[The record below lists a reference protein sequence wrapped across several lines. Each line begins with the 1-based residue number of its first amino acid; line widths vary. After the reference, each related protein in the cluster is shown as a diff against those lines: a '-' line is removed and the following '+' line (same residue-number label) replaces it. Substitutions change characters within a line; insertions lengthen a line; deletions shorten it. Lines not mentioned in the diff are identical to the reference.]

1 MPAAAERA
9 TSGTGGPEGRIARL
23 GRSAQTRWQA
33 AGLLEKAVSAAA
45 LLVVVLLAL
54 MVVKLPWAGDLGIHA
69 ATLDR
74 LRHDLGNPG
83 DPLVKADV
91 DSPYYSPWML
101 FLALIGKV
109 TGATTFQVLHLA
121 AAINLVLLVT
131 GIRQFVRTLTSRRA
145 AVPLAI
151 LCVTLLYGWELFTWS
166 GFPGATSLALCIAY
180 PSTFA
185 MGVAFHLWAMLRTA
199 LARDWGMARYLMLG
213 ALLAVVALSHQFT
226 GVVTVFGLLAI
237 LLGARPWPGRA
248 AWLRIGAA
256 IALSLA
262 ILLVWPYYSF
272 FSLLNVGGL
281 EEIHRPLYDHLV
293 SRFGL
298 LSLGIVALALRF
310 RRDRRDPLVLFF
322 AFGALVYA
330 LGGLT
335 QHWSYGRVLPAVFIS
350 AQVALAVE
358 LAGEAGR
365 RARRVLVP
373 LTALA
378 LLVGCWSQVGALNY
392 VASTKSVPVL
402 GSAPAQHEWGGYQ
415 WITKHVKYGQVIM
428 TKDYFALRQAP
439 AYGPYTVA
447 SGYPDFFLKDEA
459 QRSKDTKKF
468 FEKGTSRA
476 QRLALLHKYHVRW
489 VIQFRS
495 DGGFAPGDPALKKV
509 AKGPN
514 GELLLKV
521 V

>member
-1 MPAAAERA
+1 MPAATERA
-9 TSGTGGPEGRIARL
+9 TPGTGGPEGRIARL
-23 GRSAQTRWQA
+23 GRSAQTRWRA

-69 ATLDR
+69 ATLER

-101 FLALIGKV
+101 FLALVGKV

-131 GIRQFVRTLTSRRA
+131 GIRQFVRTLTTHRA

-199 LARDWGMARYLMLG
+199 LARNWGLTRYLMLG

-237 LLGARPWPGRA
+237 LLGTRPWPDQA

-256 IALSLA
+256 AALALA

-335 QHWSYGRVLPAVFIS
+335 QHWSYGRVLPAVFVS

-358 LAGEAGR
+358 LVGASR
-365 RARRVLVP
+365 RVRRVLVP
-373 LTALA
+373 LTAAA
-378 LLVGCWSQVGALNY
+378 LLVGCWSQAGALNY

-415 WITKHVKYGQVIM
+415 WITRHVKYGQVIM

-459 QRSKDTKKF
+459 QREKDTKKF
-468 FEKGTSRA
+468 FAKATSRA
-476 QRLALLHKYHVRW
+476 ERLALLRGYHVRW

-495 DGGFAPGDPALKKV
+495 DGGFAAGDPALEKV
-509 AKGPN
+509 ASGPN
-514 GELLLKV
+514 GEMLLKV

>member
-1 MPAAAERA
+1 MPAAAEHA
-9 TSGTGGPEGRIARL
+9 TAGPGRPTGRIARL
-23 GRSAQTRWQA
+23 GRSARTRWQDTS
-33 AGLLEKAVSAAA
+33 LLEKAVAAAA

-69 ATLDR
+69 ATVER

-91 DSPYYSPWML
+91 NSPYYSPWML
-101 FLALIGKV
+101 FLALVAKV
-109 TGATTFQVLHLA
+109 SGATTFHVLHLA
-121 AAINLVLLVT
+121 AAINLVLLIT
-131 GIRQFVRTLTSRRA
+131 GIRQFVRTLTTRPA

-185 MGVAFHLWAMLRTA
+185 LGVAFHLWALLRTA
-199 LARDWGMARYLMLG
+199 LSRDWGWLPYLGLG
-213 ALLAVVALSHQFT
+213 ALLAVVLLSHQFT
-226 GVVTVFGLLAI
+226 GVVTVLGLLAI

-248 AWLRIGAA
+248 VWLRIAA
-256 IALSLA
+256 AVALSLVIVLA
-262 ILLVWPYYSF
+262 WPYYSF
-272 FSLLNVGGL
+272 FSLLSVGGL

-310 RRDRRDPLVLFF
+310 RRDRRDPLALFF

-335 QHWSYGRVLPAVFIS
+335 QHWSYGRVLPALFVS

-358 LAGEAGR
+358 LAGESGR
-365 RARRVLVP
+365 RVRRVLVP
-373 LTALA
+373 VTAVA
-378 LLVGCWSQVGALNY
+378 LLVGCWSQAGALSY
-392 VASTKSVPVL
+392 VMSTRSIPVVR
-402 GSAPAQHEWGGYQ
+402 SAPTQHEWGGYE
-415 WITKHVKYGQVIM
+415 WITPYVKYGDVIM
-428 TKDYFALRQAP
+428 TKDYFALRQSP
-439 AYGPYTVA
+439 AYGPYTVEP
-447 SGYPDFFLKDEA
+447 GYPDFFLKDEA
-459 QRSKDTKKF
+459 QRTKDTKAF
-468 FEKGTSRA
+468 FARNTSRDE
-476 QRLALLHKYHVRW
+476 RLRLLRKYDVRW

-495 DGGFAPGDPALKKV
+495 DGGFAPGDPALRAV
-509 AKGPN
+509 ASGPD
-514 GELLLKV
+514 GEKLLKV